1 MRPVLLDT
9 TTAEFCRAR
18 KGASDI
24 LPRFPQIISHQDT
37 ARSKVEA
44 TMRKRVITPVS
55 QNASVPSQAW
65 LDVESAAVVEVT
77 SEDTAYPIES
87 AVLLGQKQG
96 WRAAKPGTQT
106 IRLIFDEPHNLRRI
120 RLVFDETET
129 RRTQEFLLRW
139 SADTGHSFREIV
151 RQQWNFSPPE
161 TVREVE
167 DYAVELSEVRILELI
182 IVPDKSGGEAHASL
196 ESLRLA

>member
-1 MRPVLLDT
+1 M
-9 TTAEFCRAR
+9 
-18 KGASDI
+18 
-24 LPRFPQIISHQDT
+24 
-37 ARSKVEA
+37 EA

-55 QNASVPSQAW
+55 QNPSVPSQAW

-139 SADTGHSFREIV
+139 SANTGQSFREIV

-167 DYAVELSEVRILELI
+167 DYAVELSEVSLLHFHAPTR
-182 IVPDKSGGEAHASL
+182 GGQVGRGTT
-196 ESLRLA
+196 LRLCGRRDNCRLWSPAAEGPFP

>member
-1 MRPVLLDT
+1 
-9 TTAEFCRAR
+9 
-18 KGASDI
+18 
-24 LPRFPQIISHQDT
+24 
-37 ARSKVEA
+37 
-44 TMRKRVITPVS
+44 MRKRVITPVS
-55 QNASVPSQAW
+55 QNAPVSSQAW

-120 RLVFDETET
+120 RVVFDETET

-139 SADTGHSFREIV
+139 SADTGHSEIV

-167 DYAVELSEVRILELI
+167 DYAVELSEVRVLELI

>member
-1 MRPVLLDT
+1 
-9 TTAEFCRAR
+9 
-18 KGASDI
+18 
-24 LPRFPQIISHQDT
+24 
-37 ARSKVEA
+37 
-44 TMRKRVITPVS
+44 MRKRVITPVS
-55 QNASVPSQAW
+55 QNAPVSSQAW

-87 AVLLGQKQG
+87 ALLLGEKRG

-106 IRLIFDEPHNLRRI
+106 IRLIFDEPQTLRRI
-120 RLVFDETET
+120 WLVFFDETEA

-139 SADTGHSFREIV
+139 SADTGHTFREIV

-167 DYAVELSEVRILELI
+167 DYAVELSEVRVLELI
-182 IVPDKSGGEAHASL
+182 IVPDKSGGDARASL
-196 ESLRLA
+196 ESLRLACYR